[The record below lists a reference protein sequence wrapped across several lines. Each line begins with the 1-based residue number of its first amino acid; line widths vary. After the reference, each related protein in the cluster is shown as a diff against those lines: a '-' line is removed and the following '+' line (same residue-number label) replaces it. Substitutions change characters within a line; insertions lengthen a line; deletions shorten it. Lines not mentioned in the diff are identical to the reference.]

1 MFDLYPDLPD
11 KFYLDIS
18 KMIIPQNAPESE
30 AAFWQTAPKILP
42 IMKNP
47 EFGNKNQLQFLLVE
61 NDCDPDFVTRA
72 REYSRLRY
80 LQQMGIE
87 PRREFLKR
95 PLGFNHLPV
104 GAIIL

>member
-1 MFDLYPDLPD
+1 MFDLFPDLPD

-18 KMIIPQNAPESE
+18 KMVIPPNAPESE
-30 AAFWQTAPKILP
+30 TAFWETAPKILP

-47 EFGNKNQLQFLLVE
+47 KFGNKNQLQFLLVE
-61 NDCDPDFVTRA
+61 NECSAEFVDRA

-80 LQQMGIE
+80 LQQMGFE
-87 PRREFLKR
+87 PRREYLKR

-104 GAIIL
+104 GAIVL